1 MIDFEENDIC
11 DKKTTNEIISQIIY
25 FLISILE
32 KAVVFPMVVLSALT
46 MDLELMKDQP
56 NLRWW
61 GAIILVVCGLKLF
74 RSIFSGKSK
83 NFLKIE
89 NYL

>member
-1 MIDFEENDIC
+1 MAVVT
-11 DKKTTNEIISQIIY
+11 KKDATNEIVSHNLYI
-25 FLISILE
+25 FFISILE
-32 KAVVFPMVVLSALT
+32 KAVVFPMVILSALT

-83 NFLKIE
+83 KNIF
-89 NYL
+89 

>member
-1 MIDFEENDIC
+1 
-11 DKKTTNEIISQIIY
+11 
-25 FLISILE
+25 
-32 KAVVFPMVVLSALT
+32 MVILSALT

-83 NFLKIE
+83 KKTFFKKGNQILIAISIFPKSV
-89 NYL
+89 